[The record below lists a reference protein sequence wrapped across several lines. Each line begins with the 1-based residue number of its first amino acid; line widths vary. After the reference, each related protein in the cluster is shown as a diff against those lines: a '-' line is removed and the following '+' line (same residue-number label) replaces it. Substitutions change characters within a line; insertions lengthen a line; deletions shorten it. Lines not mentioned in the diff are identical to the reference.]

1 MTIASINLLEKDDE
15 QVWELDHWKSNFHPT
30 NYSTISGKT
39 WSTIFVN
46 FANMLFNFLINASNL
61 GTTFCHNAKD
71 KRELKVEKQEFVKVY
86 KFFL

>member
-1 MTIASINLLEKDDE
+1 
-15 QVWELDHWKSNFHPT
+15 
-30 NYSTISGKT
+30 
-39 WSTIFVN
+39 
-46 FANMLFNFLINASNL
+46 MLFNFLINASNL